1 MYALQKVAI
10 KMAPRI
16 MANPALLVPT
26 LILGAAAL
34 IYDANN

>member
-10 KMAPRI
+10 KMVPHI
-16 MANPALLVPT
+16 MANPATIPFAVA
-26 LILGAAAL
+26 LGVAAL

>member
-16 MANPALLVPT
+16 INHPELIPVALV
-26 LILGAAAL
+26 LGVVAL
-34 IYDANN
+34 ISDSKR

>member
-16 MANPALLVPT
+16 VAHPELLVPT
-26 LILGAAAL
+26 LIVGGIAL
-34 IYDANN
+34 IYDALN